1 VKHSEILKDKE
12 QIVELLLTMAG
23 GSILSMTA
31 YLAFVGTATG
41 AVLMPGPDMLVVLRT
56 ALTGGARA
64 GAWAA
69 AGSAVGNLV
78 WGTATV
84 LGAAALLTASA
95 SAFTALKLAG
105 AVYLVWLGA
114 QALRA
119 ARRGD
124 LLADEREASRSG
136 GGRAF
141 RNGLASDLANVK
153 VGLFWTALVPQ
164 FLPAGSGALLPAA
177 MVATMAALVFAGL
190 AGYALLAT
198 RLRGALGRQSVSRAA
213 NATIGALLVA
223 LAAKLAS

>member
-1 VKHSEILKDKE
+1 
-12 QIVELLLTMAG
+12 
-23 GSILSMTA
+23 MTT

-84 LGAAALLTASA
+84 LGATALLTASA

-114 QALRA
+114 QALLA

-124 LLADEREASRSG
+124 LLAGEREPTARSG
-136 GGRAF
+136 VGRAF
-141 RNGLASDLANVK
+141 RNGLTSDLANVK

-164 FLPAGSGALLPAA
+164 FLPPESGVLLPAA

-190 AGYALLAT
+190 ASYALLAT
-198 RLRGALGRQSVSRAA
+198 RLRSALGRPGVSRAV

>member
-1 VKHSEILKDKE
+1 
-12 QIVELLLTMAG
+12 
-23 GSILSMTA
+23 MTS

-41 AVLMPGPDMLVVLRT
+41 AVLMPGPDLFVVLRT

-78 WGTATV
+78 WGIATV
-84 LGAAALLTASA
+84 LGATALLTASA
-95 SAFTALKLAG
+95 SAFTVLKLAG
-105 AVYLVWLGA
+105 AAYLGWLGV
-114 QALRA
+114 QALIA

-124 LLADEREASRSG
+124 LLADEREPTPRSG
-136 GGRAF
+136 AGRAF

-164 FLPAGSGALLPAA
+164 FLPPDSGALLPAA
-177 MVATMAALVFAGL
+177 MVATMAALVFTGL

-198 RLRGALGRQSVSRAA
+198 RLRSALGRPPVSRAV
-213 NATIGALLVA
+213 NTTIGALLVG